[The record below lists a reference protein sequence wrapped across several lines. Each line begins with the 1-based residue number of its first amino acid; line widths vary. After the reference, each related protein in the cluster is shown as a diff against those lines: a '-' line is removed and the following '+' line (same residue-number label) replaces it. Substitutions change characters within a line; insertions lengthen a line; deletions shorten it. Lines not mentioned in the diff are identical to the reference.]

1 MQCVSGYITHLR
13 LVCYTGG
20 MSRPTRIDTAAETR
34 RAVLT
39 AANSL
44 FLHNGFAR
52 TTVDAIAREAGYTR
66 GAFYAHF
73 TSKDDVLL
81 SVVTSMA
88 DQATPI
94 ILKRVEA
101 CITPDQVLRAVAD
114 WAAERSQSQDIALL
128 MLEATRIAGPGLDA
142 LPSLFAERWA
152 VVGDVIA
159 RFFPDRDPSIS
170 TDEIVAIV
178 VGLTYGPVGSGLTG
192 HDAGRLVAVAL
203 KALMSRQVD

>member
-1 MQCVSGYITHLR
+1 MT
-13 LVCYTGG
+13 
-20 MSRPTRIDTAAETR
+20 RPTRTDTAAETR
-34 RAVLT
+34 RAVL
-39 AANSL
+39 AAATKL
-44 FLHNGFAR
+44 FSQNGFAR
-52 TTVDAIAREAGYTR
+52 TTVDAIARDAGYTR

-73 TSKDDVLL
+73 ASKDDVLL
-81 SVVTSMA
+81 AVVTAMA

-101 CITPDQVLRAVAD
+101 CTTPDQALCVVAE

-128 MLEATRIAGPGLDA
+128 MLEAARVTGPGLDA
-142 LPSLFAERWA
+142 LPSLFAERWT
-152 VVGDVIA
+152 VVGDAIA

-203 KALMSRQVD
+203 KALMSRQIA

>member
-1 MQCVSGYITHLR
+1 MN
-13 LVCYTGG
+13 
-20 MSRPTRIDTAAETR
+20 RPTRIDTAAETR
-34 RAVLT
+34 RAVLN
-39 AANSL
+39 AATSL
-44 FLHNGFAR
+44 FSQNGFAR

-81 SVVTSMA
+81 TVVTAMA

-101 CITPDQVLRAVAD
+101 CTTPDQVLRAVAG
-114 WAAERSQSQDIALL
+114 WAAERSRSQDIALL
-128 MLEATRIAGPGLDA
+128 MLEATRISGPGLDA
-142 LPSLFAERWA
+142 LPSLFAERWTI
-152 VVGDVIA
+152 VGDAIA

-203 KALMSRQVD
+203 KALMSRQFD

>member
-1 MQCVSGYITHLR
+1 MN
-13 LVCYTGG
+13 
-20 MSRPTRIDTAAETR
+20 RPTRIDTAAETR
-34 RAVLT
+34 RAVLN
-39 AANSL
+39 AAASL
-44 FLHNGFAR
+44 FSQNGFAR

-81 SVVTSMA
+81 NVVTAMA

-101 CITPDQVLRAVAD
+101 CTTPDQVLRAVAG
-114 WAAERSQSQDIALL
+114 WAAERSRSQDIALL
-128 MLEATRIAGPGLDA
+128 MLEATRISGPGLDA
-142 LPSLFAERWA
+142 LPSLFAERWTI
-152 VVGDVIA
+152 VGGAIA

-203 KALMSRQVD
+203 KALMSRQFD